1 MNTVPAPRWRG
12 ARVVAT
18 TLLIL
23 FLSLMTAPSL
33 MAYANNVTGGA
44 KAYEERSAAE
54 KNTRSRFR
62 RLEWASLVLIL
73 AAGGAA
79 IYWVVRRK

>member
-1 MNTVPAPRWRG
+1 M
-12 ARVVAT
+12 VAI
-18 TLLIL
+18 TLLFL
-23 FLSLMTAPSL
+23 LLSLMTVPSL
-33 MAYANNVTGGA
+33 PAYANNVTRGA
-44 KAYEERSAAE
+44 RAYEERSAAE
-54 KNTRSRFR
+54 KHTRSRFR